1 MVEQSSLTNDQKF
14 FIILSIL
21 NAAFLYNSAP
31 FFGFFL
37 SLFLLIFLWKLT
49 NLYLRLIFF
58 VGNISS
64 LSLSIYYSINFIY
77 MLSKGIF
84 PGIINR

>member
-21 NAAFLYNSAP
+21 NAAFLYNSTS
-31 FFGFFL
+31 FFSFFL
-37 SLFLLIFLWKLT
+37 SIFLLIFL
-49 NLYLRLIFF
+49 
-58 VGNISS
+58 VANISS
-64 LSLSIYYSINFIY
+64 LSLSIYYSINFFY